1 MYFVYILYSEK
12 DTNLYVGCTSD
23 LDERIK
29 RHNSGQVLATK
40 DRQPLVCIHSESYE
54 LKADAFNRERFLKS
68 LFIPLRYFVIVNLGL
83 NQFVYKLVARTFCLQ
98 NVLGGDFGFDAKNMM
113 YVLYRD
119 CSSTRKH

>member
-1 MYFVYILYSEK
+1 MYLVYILYSEK
-12 DTNLYVGCTSD
+12 DNNLYVGCTSD

-68 LFIPLRYFVIVNLGL
+68 LWSARFKN
-83 NQFVYKLVARTFCLQ
+83 KLK
-98 NVLGGDFGFDAKNMM
+98 KN
-113 YVLYRD
+113 YLINKQ
-119 CSSTRKH
+119 SK